1 MYDNDYRKLNISV
14 RKKVYEA
21 YANIINSL
29 NINSEIRNKITGILY
44 ENDNS
49 KFVLNLYRPF
59 NGQDNRLTY
68 EPLDITMIGMN
79 RKTTIPFKLLDIE
92 TIRVSAEFDLID
104 FNVYSIYLIDPNVLG
119 SVVFDPNEI

>member
-92 TIRVSAEFDLID
+92 TIRASAEFDLID